1 MANSEFDFFEENNTG
16 TGNSSNVDP
25 LLILIKVIRN
35 WPIIV
40 LSCLIGLLVI
50 FIYHRYTTE
59 RFSLRG
65 SLLIPEEGSTEASG
79 LFREFIGGGFTPN
92 FLNELEVLKSEDVT
106 AQALDSL
113 DFGIE
118 YYSKGRIKTVEEYR
132 TLPFSI
138 IPPESHSQV
147 YNREFLISFYENNNF
162 RVTFASD
169 EKHQESALYKPNS
182 LIETDN
188 YSFTVFFDRSVSLN
202 GKSYTFKFR
211 DREGLIREW
220 NNRLRVTY
228 LREFTTIAVLAL
240 NHSEPKKGAN
250 FINTVMDVYRG
261 QELQRKNDLADKTLS
276 YINRELRILD
286 DTLSIYESQLDRV
299 KVEERTLNLENVGDP
314 ILNRLASL
322 EQKKGELEGA
332 IRSLQQN
339 LLFLQ
344 DSSKWQ
350 DAFPP
355 IMVTENQLLT
365 KSFERLQILVLERKK
380 LLETL
385 APFNTSVM
393 ERTNEI
399 NGLVASIETN

>member
-1 MANSEFDFFEENNTG
+1 
-16 TGNSSNVDP
+16 
-25 LLILIKVIRN
+25 
-35 WPIIV
+35 
-40 LSCLIGLLVI
+40 
-50 FIYHRYTTE
+50 
-59 RFSLRG
+59 
-65 SLLIPEEGSTEASG
+65 
-79 LFREFIGGGFTPN
+79 
-92 FLNELEVLKSEDVT
+92 
-106 AQALDSL
+106 
-113 DFGIE
+113 
-118 YYSKGRIKTVEEYR
+118 
-132 TLPFSI
+132 
-138 IPPESHSQV
+138 
-147 YNREFLISFYENNNF
+147 
-162 RVTFASD
+162 
-169 EKHQESALYKPNS
+169 
-182 LIETDN
+182 
-188 YSFTVFFDRSVSLN
+188 
-202 GKSYTFKFR
+202 
-211 DREGLIREW
+211 
-220 NNRLRVTY
+220 
-228 LREFTTIAVLAL
+228 
-240 NHSEPKKGAN
+240 
-250 FINTVMDVYRG
+250 MDVYRG